1 MLTEISIFS
10 IRLNSNLKI
19 EINKKMSKL
28 VFNSNKLL
36 PLYLKTK
43 EYLSSIVNY
52 NKFNCENH
60 NLFSKPFNHFN
71 NFFIKIFF
79 LSVFNYIINRA
90 GPFKLT
96 LEPSSY
102 HC

>member
-1 MLTEISIFS
+1 MNLRDFLYYSSLFCYPADGIVRWGWSLENYFNEILEGQNTYF
-10 IRLNSNLKI
+10 
-19 EINKKMSKL
+19 KL
-28 VFNSNKLL
+28 PNN
-36 PLYLKTK
+36 
-43 EYLSSIVNY
+43 I
-52 NKFNCENH
+52 
-60 NLFSKPFNHFN
+60 LFSKPFNHFN